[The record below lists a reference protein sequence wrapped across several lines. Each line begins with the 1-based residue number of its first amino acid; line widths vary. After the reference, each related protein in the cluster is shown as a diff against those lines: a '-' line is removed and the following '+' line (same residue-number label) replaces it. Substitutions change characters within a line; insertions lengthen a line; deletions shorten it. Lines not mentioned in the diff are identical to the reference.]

1 MYNQEFR
8 LREGLPFRSHTN
20 EFDCSFCLG
29 GCPHLTQIR
38 WQDSREGLI
47 YFTGVH
53 LMGCPAMDCGPVIR
67 EAFPEMQDY
76 VLVVSVQEVSVVKE
90 TLGDKFQEIFK
101 APQVR
106 FDGVARE
113 LLRVKFWHAEFLP
126 DIEPHSTCQESQVRS
141 SGVEAG

>member
-1 MYNQEFR
+1 
-8 LREGLPFRSHTN
+8 
-20 EFDCSFCLG
+20 
-29 GCPHLTQIR
+29 
-38 WQDSREGLI
+38 
-47 YFTGVH
+47 
-53 LMGCPAMDCGPVIR
+53 
-67 EAFPEMQDY
+67 MQDY